1 MIAPGSLIEIRSRL
15 RRDLREKW
23 RIARVLVATLAVNVK
38 QSVREDVFH
47 ICGRRCALAPMCP
60 RVQ

>member
-1 MIAPGSLIEIRSRL
+1 LIEIRSRL